1 MTFLRTCFLSSLL
14 IVSANATAGVI
25 NGGDL
30 LDQNGAN
37 LLEGYL
43 GLGDQ
48 DFTNIADLTVGDSSS
63 YWHSQVDSYTDVISI
78 YDVTYKGQKYLVG
91 GYSSIGHA
99 VNYYNYDSNA
109 FIFNLSLDIVA
120 YEDPVKSEQHAVYN
134 NNSYFATFGGGHDLY
149 GGNTILGSSDGYNWD
164 HASTGS
170 YGFSYIQAAG
180 GIFGAAGTI
189 NSSNRFSVNGLESY
203 VFSDAVD
210 VPEPSVLALFCAGL
224 AGLGFARR
232 RKQQA

>member
-1 MTFLRTCFLSSLL
+1 MNILKTCFLSSIL
-14 IVSANATAGVI
+14 IVSANATAGII

-30 LDQNGAN
+30 LDQSGAN

-78 YDVTYKGQKYLVG
+78 YDVTYKGQNYLIG

-99 VNYYNYDSNA
+99 SNGYNYDSNA
-109 FIFNLSLDIVA
+109 SIFNLSLNIVA
-120 YEDPVKSEQHAVYN
+120 YEDSIKHEQYAVYN
-134 NNSYFATFGGGHDLY
+134 SNNYFATFGGGHDLY
-149 GGNTILGSSDGYNWD
+149 GGNSTLGNYGYNWD
-164 HASTGS
+164 YANTGS
-170 YGFSYIQAAG
+170 YGYSYIQAAG
-180 GIFGAAGTI
+180 GLFGAAGVDGT
-189 NSSNRFSVNGLESY
+189 NNVFSVNGLESY

-210 VPEPSVLALFCAGL
+210 VPEPSVLAMFALGL
-224 AGLGFARR
+224 AGIGFARR